1 MGNPKMDS
9 RVVTINALLRLE
21 FDAAFSSFI
30 APSKDIMEIPVYQR
44 EYKWKKEKIKTFVD
58 NVMKRS
64 KFLGII
70 TAEVLTTNRLSL
82 VDGQQRLTTIML
94 MLAQLYNRCGEEGET
109 ETQKEIKGLM
119 TCVLNGDVYFRLE
132 NESVGPY
139 LEFCKDEEQ
148 RDKIELKIDSE
159 KDVYKQR
166 IKFEEAWTIVG
177 HEIDAIRK
185 TEGKTLEEYKQQ
197 LLDCKVLLF
206 VHKNENQ
213 EQQGSIEEIYID
225 INEKAQQLEPE
236 DIFKGYCF
244 AICKT
249 EGQQLTV
256 KNLWHSIKKN
266 FFAMDSIFVKSSM
279 GVFLHQYFLMLE
291 AREKPRQNIKMDL
304 TIDGDSIVYLRYNT
318 PTKVKTLLTDIEKYQ
333 NTLME
338 FRGKLGREDYYF
350 DNVMVND
357 AQIIGNKKK
366 ELRELRTI
374 LKDIF
379 DCTQNLFK
387 LPLFFIINQN
397 VEKPEEQKLTYAQ
410 WSVFLYLYYVY
421 MFLFSRLS
429 GSKKRED
436 LASDLI
442 LKISKNED
450 FLIQFIREIK
460 DYEQE
465 LSVDEKKL
473 QNQDV
478 RKHLY
483 AIIDYLKI
491 QAKKKPVEHDAD
503 VVVSLHLFPDNYNI
517 EHLIVNK
524 SHKVEWRSSGYSE
537 ESPVPNTEYKFIAS
551 DFSGCQAWS
560 GPNNRWPNFIW
571 IDEDFN
577 RENLGNKDIINKI
590 LLIRGNC
597 DPAVPAARGSYADR
611 HRHIEMICQQIMKTE
626 GFVGLKDAYDTNAA
640 REEVLEKYK
649 IFVNNYFSEESTNSL
664 CVEINGVYKCKL
676 QELYDLL

>member
-1 MGNPKMDS
+1 
-9 RVVTINALLRLE
+9 
-21 FDAAFSSFI
+21 
-30 APSKDIMEIPVYQR
+30 
-44 EYKWKKEKIKTFVD
+44 
-58 NVMKRS
+58 
-64 KFLGII
+64 
-70 TAEVLTTNRLSL
+70 
-82 VDGQQRLTTIML
+82 
-94 MLAQLYNRCGEEGET
+94 
-109 ETQKEIKGLM
+109 
-119 TCVLNGDVYFRLE
+119 
-132 NESVGPY
+132 
-139 LEFCKDEEQ
+139 
-148 RDKIELKIDSE
+148 
-159 KDVYKQR
+159 
-166 IKFEEAWTIVG
+166 
-177 HEIDAIRK
+177 
-185 TEGKTLEEYKQQ
+185 
-197 LLDCKVLLF
+197 
-206 VHKNENQ
+206 
-213 EQQGSIEEIYID
+213 
-225 INEKAQQLEPE
+225 
-236 DIFKGYCF
+236 
-244 AICKT
+244 
-249 EGQQLTV
+249 
-256 KNLWHSIKKN
+256 
-266 FFAMDSIFVKSSM
+266 
-279 GVFLHQYFLMLE
+279 
-291 AREKPRQNIKMDL
+291 
-304 TIDGDSIVYLRYNT
+304 
-318 PTKVKTLLTDIEKYQ
+318 
-333 NTLME
+333 
-338 FRGKLGREDYYF
+338 
-350 DNVMVND
+350 
-357 AQIIGNKKK
+357 
-366 ELRELRTI
+366 
-374 LKDIF
+374 
-379 DCTQNLFK
+379 
-387 LPLFFIINQN
+387 
-397 VEKPEEQKLTYAQ
+397 
-410 WSVFLYLYYVY
+410 
-421 MFLFSRLS
+421 
-429 GSKKRED
+429 
-436 LASDLI
+436 LI